1 MNKKLLES
9 RPNERGGATL
19 KFLIFA
25 VIFGSVVYSGYLY
38 VPVAIDAYYFKDLM
52 QNKADVA
59 VTQGYDHSWVKD
71 QLLKLEGEY
80 HIPTDAVI
88 TTAQADN
95 RVQVRVQYT
104 QPIPLVAGYTYNYE
118 FDHTAKSTA
127 FLSIK

>member
-1 MNKKLLES
+1 MGPPRRQRQPEYHCRVPNPAKPLAPIIASRNEHFFYKVRTNMNKKLLES

-59 VTQGYDHSWVKD
+59 VTQGYDH
-71 QLLKLEGEY
+71 
-80 HIPTDAVI
+80 
-88 TTAQADN
+88 
-95 RVQVRVQYT
+95 
-104 QPIPLVAGYTYNYE
+104 
-118 FDHTAKSTA
+118 
-127 FLSIK
+127 